1 MSHSNPNHPDQPK
14 TGKRD
19 KNDRKR
25 TLKIKFMNKS
35 FSHILDPKK
44 RELLQAELELIT
56 KNDLNIDRTLVLYA
70 EYDNDRPLKIT
81 SETIRMTLIFQ
92 EGVAIMKELDRI
104 YKETRRYPIP
114 HHNIKKLSV
123 GLLLKNPSD
132 VRKAI
137 KDIKKIRQFSKNLS
151 DDFVSASRLSDDITI
166 MSKLLLLEPSQAFA
180 QAPVA
185 PSGAA
190 AASRPPPS
198 SGAATASRP
207 PPPPSGV
214 AASREPSSGAAAA
227 RVAEARAKSSD
238 SKIQTVLNALWFAAK
253 HIYNP
258 KNFVRNVVGLTV
270 FTCALWGVSA
280 YHGNTTL
287 TGRAFGALART
298 AEHASI
304 VYTGPANYVLDVAT
318 SGAATVIEDKLC
330 NPYLKAGFQSA
341 FTAALWADRI
351 QQLSG
356 DAGRSMQ
363 LGFSGFEYP
372 SQELSLPTP
381 QTNRPD
387 EGASVAPHGFLRGP
401 APEIPMSS
409 SMPTPELE
417 FTKPS
422 WVGFLLDRFPQ
433 EGRLLGACVAQGRT
447 DAENA
452 VAPKHDMLVE
462 EARSTAF
469 HAGASV
475 GTLLKS
481 VAESARSVGEDAERA
496 VDGAKTIAETLARF
510 SDMFIAILEMVTDII
525 PEIAS
530 TFAGGGSRQ
539 NKITRKYKN
548 VISRGT
554 KRTHR
559 RTQYKNW
566 RTTRKLL
573 V

>member
-1 MSHSNPNHPDQPK
+1 MYKMSDPVGNGHPK
-14 TGKRD
+14 TGRRV
-19 KNDRKR
+19 NGRKR
-25 TLKIKFMNKS
+25 TIKIYKPMNQHFTHEKN
-35 FSHILDPKK
+35 PEK
-44 RELLQAELELIT
+44 RAVLIKALEESRQNPMQIGRTLELY
-56 KNDLNIDRTLVLYA
+56 YA
-70 EYDNDRPLKIT
+70 VYDNEQPMEIT
-81 SETIRMTLIFQ
+81 RTTIDNTLILQ
-92 EGVAIMKELDRI
+92 KGVAILKELKKSRHPVPQVYIRYLTEGLMTQNYSMVNRTINRI
-104 YKETRRYPIP
+104 EMSKRRFSKHFISASE
-114 HHNIKKLSV
+114 LS
-123 GLLLKNPSD
+123 
-132 VRKAI
+132 
-137 KDIKKIRQFSKNLS
+137 KDINNIVALFEPRAAATREPRVASGEPRA
-151 DDFVSASRLSDDITI
+151 ASR
-166 MSKLLLLEPSQAFA
+166 EP
-180 QAPVA
+180 
-185 PSGAA
+185 PSGAVASGATAASGEPRA
-190 AASRPPPS
+190 AARE
-198 SGAATASRP
+198 
-207 PPPPSGV
+207 PPSGV
-214 AASREPSSGAAAA
+214 AAAAA

-238 SKIQTVLNALWFAAK
+238 SNIQTVLNALWFAAK

-258 KNFVRNVVGLTV
+258 KALVRNVVGLTV
-270 FTCALWGVSA
+270 FTCALWGASA

-318 SGAATVIEDKLC
+318 SKAATVIEDKLC

-356 DAGRSMQ
+356 EAGRSMQ

-372 SQELSLPTP
+372 SQEFYLPTP

-387 EGASVAPHGFLRGP
+387 EGASVVSHGFLRGP
-401 APEIPMSS
+401 APASVIPAAKMSS
-409 SMPTPELE
+409 SMLTHELE

-433 EGRLLGACVAQGRT
+433 EGQILGACVAQGRT

-469 HAGASV
+469 RTGASV
-475 GTLLKS
+475 KDLL
-481 VAESARSVGEDAERA
+481 ESLAKNARSVGEDAESA
-496 VDGAKTIAETLARF
+496 ITITTTVAETLARIGDF
-510 SDMFIAILEMVTDII
+510 AIALLEMVADII

-559 RTQYKNW
+559 RTQYTNW